1 MNNPFFDAAHCF
13 ERLHDSN
20 SLIVNGM
27 RDRTDATCSSIV
39 PFAIFHPVWK
49 KAGITT
55 AVRVDDVMELGSF
68 KSVS

>member
-1 MNNPFFDAAHCF
+1 M
-13 ERLHDSN
+13 HDSN

-27 RDRTDATCSSIV
+27 RDCTDATCSSIV